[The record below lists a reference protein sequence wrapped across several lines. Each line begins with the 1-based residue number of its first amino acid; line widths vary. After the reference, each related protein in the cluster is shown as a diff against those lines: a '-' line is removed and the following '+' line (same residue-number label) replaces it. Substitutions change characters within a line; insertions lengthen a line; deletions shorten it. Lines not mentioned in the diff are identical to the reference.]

1 MWASQFLATT
11 WSASKKIGGLYPL
24 LPRGRCRVPQEK
36 PSERRRIWDNVR
48 APGTDPPYTIGRRC
62 DTADASLRRFDQ
74 AEAPR
79 TSDRRRGWHR
89 APLRMFRSS
98 KRPELQYLACS
109 PPLPWLTRLG
119 PVGQYRT
126 NGKRQG
132 CDAATRHISRISTR
146 LADERL
152 AGPLARFP
160 IVPNRGR
167 LY

>member
-48 APGTDPPYTIGRRC
+48 APGTPPYTIGRRC

-89 APLRMFRSS
+89 APLLVLLIQRA
-98 KRPELQYLACS
+98 E
-109 PPLPWLTRLG
+109 PP
-119 PVGQYRT
+119 
-126 NGKRQG
+126 
-132 CDAATRHISRISTR
+132 
-146 LADERL
+146 
-152 AGPLARFP
+152 F
-160 IVPNRGR
+160 
-167 LY
+167 